1 VRSADQMDRAVQ
13 THHLQE
19 ALLGRVARGREW
31 ATPGVEAALRRALAG
46 VETGLEAA
54 SPRLQASLRI
64 IADELAG
71 KVEATTP
78 RLHERIARLF
88 PAAEF
93 RPHAI
98 PIGKKARTIW
108 WLAAAIVAIAGG
120 VVLWRAVRPVPEPEV
135 APEGET
141 AGDRPPQV
149 QPDV

>member
-1 VRSADQMDRAVQ
+1 MRSADQMDRAVH

-19 ALLGRVARGREW
+19 ALRGRVVRGREW

-46 VETGLEAA
+46 IDTGLEAA

-78 RLHERIARLF
+78 RLHERIARLI
-88 PAAEF
+88 PAAEP
-93 RPHAI
+93 RPQAI
-98 PIGKKARTIW
+98 PIGRKPRTIW
-108 WLAAAIVAIAGG
+108 RLAAAIVVIAGG
-120 VVLWRAVRPVPEPEV
+120 IVLWRAVRPVPEPEV